1 MYLHVFT
8 CIYIIIN
15 QALLEE
21 ALLAIDQ
28 SLESSEN
35 TLLEEKVS
43 NYHIRS
49 ISQ

>member
-1 MYLHVFT
+1 MYMYLHVFT
-8 CIYIIIN
+8 CIVN

-43 NYHIRS
+43 
-49 ISQ
+49 